1 MLGQYLE
8 AVRGQILAQYEKE
21 KLISASIYKELGSC
35 PTCAYKRK
43 AGQTKDQWIF
53 LGPSENLGKSIPI
66 TPESGEIC
74 KYRES
79 QEISLLR
86 AKGC

>member
-35 PTCAYKRK
+35 PTCAYKKK
-43 AGQTKDQWIF
+43 AGQTKDQ
-53 LGPSENLGKSIPI
+53 
-66 TPESGEIC
+66 
-74 KYRES
+74 
-79 QEISLLR
+79 
-86 AKGC
+86 